1 MGMTTE
7 TKLRGGM
14 AMSLLGLIVMTFF
27 YFQQQDELVTLR
39 NGPKIEYYTGGDI
52 RRGMMIDSLQNR
64 CDSLYDEL
72 FIVKVQSGRYE
83 LTFDHLKEV
92 NPKLGKEMEEWM
104 NHETE

>member
-1 MGMTTE
+1 MTTE
-7 TKLRGGM
+7 TKLRGGIAM
-14 AMSLLGLIVMTFF
+14 ALLGLTVMTFF
-27 YFQQQDELVTLR
+27 YFQQRDELVTLR
-39 NGPKIEYYTGGDI
+39 NGPKIEYYTGGDV